1 MPLYLPEMVLGKGVL
16 TGFLTEV
23 LIGING
29 DILLLPGHW
38 ACYRE
43 ACGVKINSLSN
54 AQTALAIDF
63 FYSSVMEYSGK
74 NDAS

>member
-29 DILLLPGHW
+29 DILLLPGH
-38 ACYRE
+38 
-43 ACGVKINSLSN
+43 
-54 AQTALAIDF
+54 
-63 FYSSVMEYSGK
+63 
-74 NDAS
+74 